1 MELKEYQ
8 ELAARTINKDASAIE
23 NLLNACLGLAG
34 EVGEFNDLIKKWQ
47 FHGHTLD
54 IDKCVKELGDTL
66 WYIPQAIHALKQ
78 LTELQQRAKNFG
90 SPISSGSL
98 ISFTNTIPVSDLT
111 LEGVARINIE
121 KLEKRYKDGFSSQA
135 SINRTE

>member
-1 MELKEYQ
+1 MELNEYQ
-8 ELAARTINKDASAIE
+8 ERAARTINKDASAIE

-78 LTELQQRAKNFG
+78 LTELQQKAEKVTGIG
-90 SPISSGSL
+90 SITN
-98 ISFTNTIPVSDLT
+98 FTNTVPISDLT

>member
-8 ELAARTINKDASAIE
+8 ELAARTTNKDASAIE

-66 WYIPQAIHALKQ
+66 WYIPQAIRALKQ
-78 LTELQQRAKNFG
+78 LAEDRQAYAGMAALNV
-90 SPISSGSL
+90 
-98 ISFTNTIPVSDLT
+98 TNTIPVSDLT

>member
-1 MELKEYQ
+1 MKLNEYQ
-8 ELAARTINKDASAIE
+8 ELAARTINKDASATD
-23 NLLNACLGLAG
+23 NLINACLGLAG
-34 EVGEFNDLIKKWQ
+34 EVGEFNDLIKKWL

-66 WYIPQAIHALKQ
+66 WYIPQAIGALKKLAEDRQ
-78 LTELQQRAKNFG
+78 AYAGIAAFNL
-90 SPISSGSL
+90 
-98 ISFTNTIPVSDLT
+98 TNTIPTSDLT

>member
-8 ELAARTINKDASAIE
+8 ELAARTINKDASATD

-34 EVGEFNDLIKKWQ
+34 EVGEFNDLVKKWL

-54 IDKCVKELGDTL
+54 IDKCIKELGDTL
-66 WYIPQAIHALKQ
+66 WYIPQAIGALKKLAEDRQ
-78 LTELQQRAKNFG
+78 AYAGMAAFNL
-90 SPISSGSL
+90 
-98 ISFTNTIPVSDLT
+98 TNTISASDLT

>member
-8 ELAARTINKDASAIE
+8 ELAARTINKNASAID
-23 NLLNACLGLAG
+23 NLINACLGLAG

-54 IDKCVKELGDTL
+54 INKCVKELGDTL

-78 LTELQQRAKNFG
+78 LTELQQKAEKIGAAVGIG
-90 SPISSGSL
+90 SITN
-98 ISFTNTIPVSDLT
+98 FTNTVPISDLT

-121 KLEKRYKDGFSSQA
+121 KLEKRYKDGFSSSA
-135 SINRTE
+135 SINRQE

>member
-1 MELKEYQ
+1 MELNEYQ
-8 ELAARTINKDASAIE
+8 ERAARTINKNASAID
-23 NLLNACLGLAG
+23 NLINACLGLAG

-78 LTELQQRAKNFG
+78 LTELQQKAENVTG
-90 SPISSGSL
+90 IGSL
-98 ISFTNTIPVSDLT
+98 INFTNTVPISDLT

-121 KLEKRYKDGFSSQA
+121 KLEKRYKDGFSSSA
-135 SINRTE
+135 SINRQE

>member
-1 MELKEYQ
+1 MELNKYQ
-8 ELAARTINKDASAIE
+8 ELAARTINKDASATN

-34 EVGEFNDLIKKWQ
+34 EVGEFNDLVKKWL

-66 WYIPQAIHALKQ
+66 WYIPQAIKALKEITDNKQ
-78 LTELQQRAKNFG
+78 VFAGMAALNV
-90 SPISSGSL
+90 
-98 ISFTNTIPVSDLT
+98 TNTIPTSDLT

>member
-1 MELKEYQ
+1 MKLNEYQ
-8 ELAARTINKDASAIE
+8 ELAARTINKDASATD
-23 NLLNACLGLAG
+23 NLINACLGLAG
-34 EVGEFNDLIKKWQ
+34 EVGEFNDLIKKWL

-66 WYIPQAIHALKQ
+66 WYIPQAIGALKQ
-78 LTELQQRAKNFG
+78 LAEDRQAYAGIAAFNL
-90 SPISSGSL
+90 
-98 ISFTNTIPVSDLT
+98 TNTIPTSDLT

>member
-1 MELKEYQ
+1 MELNKYQ
-8 ELAARTINKDASAIE
+8 ELAARTINKDTSATD

-34 EVGEFNDLIKKWQ
+34 EVGEFNDLVKKWL

-66 WYIPQAIHALKQ
+66 WYIPQAIQALKGITDNKQ
-78 LTELQQRAKNFG
+78 VFAGMAALNV
-90 SPISSGSL
+90 
-98 ISFTNTIPVSDLT
+98 TNTISTSDLT
-111 LEGVARINIE
+111 LEGIARINIE

-135 SINRTE
+135 SINRAE

>member
-8 ELAARTINKDASAIE
+8 ELAARTINKDASATD

-34 EVGEFNDLIKKWQ
+34 EVGEFNDLVKKWL

-66 WYIPQAIHALKQ
+66 WYIPQAIRALKKLAEDRQ
-78 LTELQQRAKNFG
+78 AYAGMAVFNL
-90 SPISSGSL
+90 
-98 ISFTNTIPVSDLT
+98 TNTIPASDLT

>member
-8 ELAARTINKDASAIE
+8 ELAARTINKNASAID
-23 NLLNACLGLAG
+23 NLINACLGLAG

-78 LTELQQRAKNFG
+78 LTELQQKAENVTG
-90 SPISSGSL
+90 IGSL
-98 ISFTNTIPVSDLT
+98 INFTNTVPISDLT

>member
-1 MELKEYQ
+1 MELNEYQ
-8 ELAARTINKDASAIE
+8 ERAARTINKTASAID
-23 NLLNACLGLAG
+23 NLINACLGLAG

-54 IDKCVKELGDTL
+54 INKCVKELGDTL

-78 LTELQQRAKNFG
+78 LTELQQKAETIGAAVGIG
-90 SPISSGSL
+90 SITN
-98 ISFTNTIPVSDLT
+98 FTNTIPISDLT

-121 KLEKRYKDGFSSQA
+121 KLEKRYKGGFSSQA

>member
-8 ELAARTINKDASAIE
+8 ELAARTINKDASATD

-34 EVGEFNDLIKKWQ
+34 EVGEFNDLVKKWL

-66 WYIPQAIHALKQ
+66 WYIPQAIGALKKLAEDRQ
-78 LTELQQRAKNFG
+78 SYAGMAVFNL
-90 SPISSGSL
+90 
-98 ISFTNTIPVSDLT
+98 TNTIPASDLT

-135 SINRTE
+135 SINRAE

>member
-1 MELKEYQ
+1 MELNEYQ
-8 ELAARTINKDASAIE
+8 ERAARTINKNASAID
-23 NLLNACLGLAG
+23 NLINACLGLAG

-78 LTELQQRAKNFG
+78 LTELQQKAENVTG
-90 SPISSGSL
+90 IGSL
-98 ISFTNTIPVSDLT
+98 INFTNTVPISDLT